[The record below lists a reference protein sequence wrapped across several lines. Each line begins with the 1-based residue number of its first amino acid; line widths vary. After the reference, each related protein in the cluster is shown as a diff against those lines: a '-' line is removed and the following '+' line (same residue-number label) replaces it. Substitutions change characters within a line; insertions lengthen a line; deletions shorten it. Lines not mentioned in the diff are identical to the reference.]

1 MRNLRQLAEIPMKTG
16 TAVAPSTGR
25 FVPGDEHFLTGT
37 RQASLVE
44 PTPHALWAI
53 YLLCLIVA
61 AAGVWA
67 ALSPVDVIT
76 RAQGKVVPD
85 GQEQV
90 IASLEGGLLRAV
102 LVREGDL
109 VEVGADLVQLD
120 PTRVAAQQNE
130 GRARQWSL
138 LGTAARLSA
147 EANGRAALQ
156 APAELRAAGAAG
168 AANVAAETDVL
179 EDSVSASRG
188 NIALLEQEL
197 ATARQMAERGLMSE
211 VEVMRLDRQRNELL
225 MQVQERLN
233 RFRQEAATDLVR
245 VNGELAQLA
254 PQQVAKVDAVQRTTL
269 KSPVRGIVKNVRM
282 TTVGGV
288 VGAGAPIMEIV
299 PQGDRVLVEAR
310 IPPADIG
317 FVHAGLPVTVK
328 LSTYDFYTYGGLEGT
343 IEVISPDA
351 LGEERPGSTQDTTYY
366 KARIRADASR
376 LHTATGH
383 PLAVLPGMT
392 ASVEIRTGERSVLEF
407 LVSPMLKGREA
418 FRER

>member
-1 MRNLRQLAEIPMKTG
+1 MKTG
-16 TAVAPSTGR
+16 AVVSPSAGQ
-25 FVPGDEHFLTGT
+25 FVRGDEAFLSGT

-67 ALSPVDVIT
+67 ALAPVDVIT

-109 VEVGADLVQLD
+109 VEAGTDLVQLD
-120 PTRVAAQQNE
+120 PTRMAAQQNE
-130 GRARQWSL
+130 GRARQLALMGS
-138 LGTAARLSA
+138 AARLMA
-147 EANGRAALQ
+147 EASGRALV
-156 APAELRAAGAAG
+156 APAELRAAGPAG
-168 AANVAAETDVL
+168 AAIIAAESDALQARRQVL
-179 EDSVSASRG
+179 EQAVSASRS
-188 NIALLEQEL
+188 NIMLLEQEL

-225 MQVQERLN
+225 MQVQERQN
-233 RFRQEAATDLVR
+233 RFRQEAATELVR

-254 PQQVAKVDAVQRTTL
+254 PQQVAKVDAVQRTVL
-269 KSPVRGIVKNVRM
+269 KSPVRGIVKNVRL

-288 VGAGAPIMEIV
+288 VGAGSPIMEIV
-299 PQGDRVLVEAR
+299 PQGSKVLVEAR
-310 IPPADIG
+310 IAPADIG

-376 LHTATGH
+376 LHTASGH

-392 ASVEIRTGERSVLEF
+392 ASVEIRTGERSVMEF

>member
-1 MRNLRQLAEIPMKTG
+1 MKTG
-16 TAVAPSTGR
+16 TAAAPSTGR

-53 YLLCLIVA
+53 YLLCLIVVST
-61 AAGVWA
+61 GVWA

-76 RAQGKVVPD
+76 RAQGRVVPD

-109 VEVGADLVQLD
+109 VEVGEDLVQLD

-130 GRARQWSL
+130 GRARQLAL
-138 LGTAARLSA
+138 LGAAARLSA
-147 EANGRAALQ
+147 EANGRALNV
-156 APAELRAAGAAG
+156 PAELRAAGAAG
-168 AANVAAETDVL
+168 AAIVAAESDALQARRRVL
-179 EDSVSASRG
+179 EDSVSVSRS
-188 NIALLEQEL
+188 NVALLDQEL
-197 ATARQMAERGLMSE
+197 ATARQMAERGLMSD
-211 VEVMRLDRQRNELL
+211 VEVMRLDRQRNDLL

-245 VNGELAQLA
+245 VNGELAQIA

-299 PQGDRVLVEAR
+299 PQGDRVLIEAR
-310 IPPADIG
+310 IAPADIG

-328 LSTYDFYTYGGLEGT
+328 LSTYDFYTYGGLDGT

-351 LGEERPGSTQDTTYY
+351 LGEERQGAAQDTTYY

-376 LHTATGH
+376 LHTATGR
-383 PLAVLPGMT
+383 PLTVLPGMT

>member
-1 MRNLRQLAEIPMKTG
+1 MKTA
-16 TAVAPSTGR
+16 TAAAASTGR
-25 FVPGDEHFLTGT
+25 FVPGDEQFLTGT

-53 YLLCLIVA
+53 YLLCLIVV
-61 AAGVWA
+61 AAGAWA

-130 GRARQWSL
+130 GRARQFAL

-147 EANGRAALQ
+147 EANGRALSV
-156 APAELRAAGAAG
+156 PAELRAAGAAG
-168 AANVAAETDVL
+168 SAIVAAETDALQARRRVL
-179 EDSVSASRG
+179 EDSVSASRS

-211 VEVMRLDRQRNELL
+211 VEVMRLDRQRNDLL

-233 RFRQEAATDLVR
+233 RFRQDAATELVR

-310 IPPADIG
+310 IAPADIG

-351 LGEERPGSTQDTTYY
+351 LGEERPGSSQDTTYY

-376 LHTATGH
+376 LHTATGR
-383 PLAVLPGMT
+383 PLTVLPGMT

>member
-1 MRNLRQLAEIPMKTG
+1 MKTSP
-16 TAVAPSTGR
+16 VLSPSAGR
-25 FVPGDEHFLTGT
+25 FVRGDEQFLSGT

-53 YLLCLIVA
+53 YLLCLIVVST
-61 AAGVWA
+61 GVWA
-67 ALSPVDVIT
+67 ALAPVDVIT

-109 VEVGADLVQLD
+109 VEIGADLVQLD

-130 GRARQWSL
+130 GRARQLAL
-138 LGTAARLSA
+138 LGAAARLSA
-147 EANGRAALQ
+147 EANGRALSV
-156 APAELRAAGAAG
+156 PTELRAAGAAG
-168 AANVAAETDVL
+168 AGIAAAESDALQARRRVL
-179 EDSVSASRG
+179 EDSVSVSRS
-188 NIALLEQEL
+188 NIVLLEQEL

-225 MQVQERLN
+225 MQVQERQN

-245 VNGELAQLA
+245 VNGELAQIA

-310 IPPADIG
+310 IAPADIG

-351 LGEERPGSTQDTTYY
+351 LGEDRPGATQDTTYY
-366 KARIRADASR
+366 KARIRADAKR

>member
-1 MRNLRQLAEIPMKTG
+1 MKTG
-16 TAVAPSTGR
+16 TAAAPSTGR

-53 YLLCLIVA
+53 YLLCLIVVST
-61 AAGVWA
+61 GVWA

-76 RAQGKVVPD
+76 RAQGRVVPD

-109 VEVGADLVQLD
+109 VEVGEDLVQLD

-130 GRARQWSL
+130 GRARQLAL
-138 LGTAARLSA
+138 LGAAARLSA
-147 EANGRAALQ
+147 EANGRALNV
-156 APAELRAAGAAG
+156 PAELRAAGAAG
-168 AANVAAETDVL
+168 AAIVAAESDALQARRRVL
-179 EDSVSASRG
+179 EDSVSVSRS
-188 NIALLEQEL
+188 NVALLDQEL
-197 ATARQMAERGLMSE
+197 STARQMAERGLMSD
-211 VEVMRLDRQRNELL
+211 VEVMRLDRQRNDLL

-245 VNGELAQLA
+245 VNGELAQIA

-299 PQGDRVLVEAR
+299 PQGDRVLIEAR
-310 IPPADIG
+310 IAPADIG

-328 LSTYDFYTYGGLEGT
+328 LSTYDFYTYGGLDGT

-351 LGEERPGSTQDTTYY
+351 LGEERQGAAQDTTYY

-376 LHTATGH
+376 LHTATGR
-383 PLAVLPGMT
+383 PLTVLPGMT

>member
-1 MRNLRQLAEIPMKTG
+1 MKTA
-16 TAVAPSTGR
+16 TAAAPSTGR
-25 FVPGDEHFLTGT
+25 FVPGDEQFLTGT

-53 YLLCLIVA
+53 YLLCLIVV
-61 AAGVWA
+61 AAGAWA

-130 GRARQWSL
+130 GRARQFAL

-147 EANGRAALQ
+147 EANGRALSV
-156 APAELRAAGAAG
+156 PAELRAAGAAG
-168 AANVAAETDVL
+168 SAIVAAETDALQARRRVL
-179 EDSVSASRG
+179 EDSVSASRS

-211 VEVMRLDRQRNELL
+211 VEVMRLDRQRNDLL

-233 RFRQEAATDLVR
+233 RFRQDAATELVR

-310 IPPADIG
+310 IAPADIG

-351 LGEERPGSTQDTTYY
+351 LGEERPGSSQDTTYY

-376 LHTATGH
+376 LHTATGR
-383 PLAVLPGMT
+383 PLTVLPGMT

>member
-1 MRNLRQLAEIPMKTG
+1 MKLPPV
-16 TAVAPSTGR
+16 AAPSGGR
-25 FVPGDEHFLTGT
+25 YVRGDALFVTGT

-44 PTPHALWAI
+44 PTPRALWAI
-53 YLLCLIVA
+53 YLLCLVVV

-67 ALSPVDVIT
+67 ALAPVDVIT
-76 RAQGKVVPD
+76 RGQGKVVPD

-109 VEVGADLVQLD
+109 VEAGADLVQLD

-130 GRARQWSL
+130 GRARQLAL

-147 EANGRAALQ
+147 EAQGRPLA

-168 AANVAAETDVL
+168 SAILAAESEALQARRRVL
-179 EDSVSASRG
+179 DDAVAVSRS
-188 NIALLEQEL
+188 NVALLEQEL

-225 MQVQERLN
+225 QQAQERTN
-233 RFRQEAATDLVR
+233 RFRQDAATELVR
-245 VNGELAQLA
+245 VQSELAQLA
-254 PQQVAKVDAVQRTTL
+254 PQQVVKADAVQRTTL
-269 KSPVRGIVKNVRM
+269 KSPVRGIVKNIRL

-288 VGAGAPIMEIV
+288 VGAGAAIMEIV
-299 PQGDRVLVEAR
+299 PQGERVLVEAR
-310 IPPADIG
+310 IAPADIG

-351 LGEERPGSTQDTTYY
+351 LGEDRPGASQDSTYY
-366 KARIRADASR
+366 KARIRADAAGLR
-376 LHTATGH
+376 TANGK

-392 ASVEIRTGERSVLEF
+392 ATVEIRTGERSVLEF

>member
-1 MRNLRQLAEIPMKTG
+1 MKTA
-16 TAVAPSTGR
+16 TAAAASTGR
-25 FVPGDEHFLTGT
+25 FVPGDEQFLTGT

-53 YLLCLIVA
+53 YLLCLIVV
-61 AAGVWA
+61 AAGAWA

-130 GRARQWSL
+130 GRARQFAL

-147 EANGRAALQ
+147 EANGRALSV
-156 APAELRAAGAAG
+156 PAELRAAGAAG
-168 AANVAAETDVL
+168 SAIVAAETDALQARRRVL

-211 VEVMRLDRQRNELL
+211 VEVMRLDRQRNDLL

-233 RFRQEAATDLVR
+233 RFRQDAATELVR

-310 IPPADIG
+310 IAPADIG

-351 LGEERPGSTQDTTYY
+351 LGEERPGSSQDTTYY

-376 LHTATGH
+376 LHTATGR
-383 PLAVLPGMT
+383 PLTVLPGMT

>member
-1 MRNLRQLAEIPMKTG
+1 MKTA
-16 TAVAPSTGR
+16 TAAAASTGR
-25 FVPGDEHFLTGT
+25 FVPGDEQFLTGT

-53 YLLCLIVA
+53 YLLCLIVV
-61 AAGVWA
+61 AAGAWA

-130 GRARQWSL
+130 GRARQFAL

-147 EANGRAALQ
+147 EANGRALSV
-156 APAELRAAGAAG
+156 PAELRAAGAAG
-168 AANVAAETDVL
+168 SAIVAAETDALQARRRVL
-179 EDSVSASRG
+179 EDSVSASRS

-211 VEVMRLDRQRNELL
+211 VEVMRLDRQRNDLL

-233 RFRQEAATDLVR
+233 RFRQDAATELVR

-310 IPPADIG
+310 IAPADIG

-351 LGEERPGSTQDTTYY
+351 LGEERPGSSQDTTYY

-376 LHTATGH
+376 LRTATGR
-383 PLAVLPGMT
+383 PLTVLPGMT

>member
-1 MRNLRQLAEIPMKTG
+1 MKTS
-16 TAVAPSTGR
+16 TAAVPSAGR
-25 FVPGDEHFLTGT
+25 FVRGDEQFLTGT

-53 YLLCLIVA
+53 YLLCLIVV

-67 ALSPVDVIT
+67 SLSPVDVIT

-102 LVREGDL
+102 LVHEGDL

-130 GRARQWSL
+130 GRAHQLSL
-138 LGTAARLSA
+138 IGTAARLSA
-147 EANGRAALQ
+147 EANGRAALNV
-156 APAELRAAGAAG
+156 PAELRAAGGAG
-168 AANVAAETDVL
+168 AAIVAAEMDALQARRRVL
-179 EDSVSASRG
+179 EDSVSASRS

-233 RFRQEAATDLVR
+233 RFRQEASTDLVR

-392 ASVEIRTGERSVLEF
+392 ATVEIRTGERSVLEF

>member
-1 MRNLRQLAEIPMKTG
+1 
-16 TAVAPSTGR
+16 
-25 FVPGDEHFLTGT
+25 
-37 RQASLVE
+37 
-44 PTPHALWAI
+44 
-53 YLLCLIVA
+53 
-61 AAGVWA
+61 GVWA
-67 ALSPVDVIT
+67 ALAPVDVIT

-109 VEVGADLVQLD
+109 VEIGADLVQLD

-130 GRARQWSL
+130 GRARQLAL
-138 LGTAARLSA
+138 LGAAARLSA
-147 EANGRAALQ
+147 EANGRALSV
-156 APAELRAAGAAG
+156 PTELRAAGAAG
-168 AANVAAETDVL
+168 AGIAAAESDALQARRRVL
-179 EDSVSASRG
+179 EDSVSVSRS
-188 NIALLEQEL
+188 NIVLLEQEL

-225 MQVQERLN
+225 MQVQERQN

-245 VNGELAQLA
+245 VNGELAQIA

-310 IPPADIG
+310 IAPADIG

-351 LGEERPGSTQDTTYY
+351 LGEDRPGATQDTTYY
-366 KARIRADASR
+366 KARIRADAKR